1 MTGVF
6 VLLAGMLND
15 ERVWQP
21 VAERLRERTGWAV
34 EVVAFA
40 SESSM
45 DVMAEAVRLRL
56 APHADAPVVLAGF
69 SMGGYV
75 AQHLVAQGLQP
86 RALALVDSA
95 VRPETEST
103 IAGRQKAAR
112 AMQQD
117 FAAFAA
123 QVARYST
130 AAATQGQ
137 PLAQTVEHQLREV
150 GPGAG
155 LRHLQAIAGRQD
167 HRAVL
172 AALSL
177 PVAVVCGREDK
188 VTPPEM
194 SQEAADLIPGA
205 QLCWIEGAG
214 HMVPLE
220 QPDALSTELVRLAQ
234 RAGLLATTVST

>member
-1 MTGVF
+1 MKGVF
-6 VLLAGMLND
+6 LLLAGMLND
-15 ERVWQP
+15 ERIWQP
-21 VAERLRERTGWAV
+21 VAQRLRERTGWPV
-34 EVVAFA
+34 EVVGFPVEADMDAMAA
-40 SESSM
+40 S
-45 DVMAEAVRLRL
+45 ARRRL
-56 APHADAPVVLAGF
+56 APHGDAPVVLAGF

-75 AQHLVAQGLQP
+75 AQHLIAQGLRP
-86 RALALVDSA
+86 AALALVDSA
-95 VRPETEST
+95 VRPETEAT
-103 IAGRQKAAR
+103 RAGRQKAAQ
-112 AMQQD
+112 AMQKD
-117 FAAFAA
+117 FATFAA
-123 QVARYST
+123 QVAKYST

-137 PLAQTVEHQLREV
+137 PLAQAVERLLLDV
-150 GPGAG
+150 GPEAG
-155 LRHLQAIAGRQD
+155 VRHLQAIASRQD

-220 QPDALSTELVRLAQ
+220 QAQALVDALERLAR
-234 RAGLLATTVST
+234 RAGMDAAPT

>member
-1 MTGVF
+1 MNGVF
-6 VLLAGMLND
+6 LLLAGMLND
-15 ERVWQP
+15 ERIWQP
-21 VAERLRERTGWAV
+21 VAQRLRERTGWPV
-34 EVVAFA
+34 EVVAFP
-40 SESSM
+40 
-45 DVMAEAVRLRL
+45 AEADMDAMASSARRRL
-56 APHADAPVVLAGF
+56 ALHGDAPVVLAGF

-75 AQHLVAQGLQP
+75 AQHLIAQGLRP
-86 RALALVDSA
+86 AALALVDSA
-95 VRPETEST
+95 VRPETEAT
-103 IAGRQKAAR
+103 RAGRQKAAQ
-112 AMQQD
+112 AMLKN
-117 FAAFAA
+117 FATFAA
-123 QVARYST
+123 QVATYST

-137 PLAQTVEHQLREV
+137 PLAQAVERLLLDV
-150 GPGAG
+150 GPEAG
-155 LRHLQAIAGRQD
+155 VRHLQAIAGRQD

-220 QPDALSTELVRLAQ
+220 QPQALVDALERLAR
-234 RAGLLATTVST
+234 RAGMDVAPA